1 MDEIARDL
9 RRVRRHL
16 AQTERRIANSELKGR
31 VTHVDDAKR
40 KCRVRIGTT
49 ADGKPVL
56 SPWVSWAEASNGF
69 VSEHVPMRV
78 GDPVVLRSKSGV
90 LGAGSVAERE
100 AYSGDHPAPS
110 NAADAAVSKT
120 GTVTVTRRENG
131 FEIAAGGAVFTFS
144 AKGFEQSGGGQWHDG
159 KPTDKTHHHTGVMPG
174 GAETGPVA

>member
-9 RRVRRHL
+9 RRIRRHL
-16 AQTERRIANSELKGR
+16 AQTERRIANSEIKGR

-49 ADGKPVL
+49 ADGRPVL

-100 AYSGDHPAPS
+100 AYSGVHPAPS

-120 GTVTVTRRENG
+120 GGITITRREDG
-131 FEIAAGGAVFTFS
+131 LEIAAGGTTFAFS
-144 AKGFEQSGGGQWHDG
+144 ADGFRQTGGSIEHDGHAIDRTHTHTDVEPGGGLS
-159 KPTDKTHHHTGVMPG
+159 
-174 GAETGPVA
+174 GPPV